1 VYSMIKWIGPGAVVG
16 GLGAAMFCGAGLAS
30 ADTGNEARSAD
41 RGANAS
47 ATASAS
53 VTPARKAR
61 SGPARGARVAAPE
74 APASRVGAVPASDS
88 ALESPESVSVPELAP
103 ETAPVSV
110 SVLES
115 ALESAPVS
123 VSVPELAPETAPESA
138 PVSVSVPVVQA
149 RTQRGRVQPV
159 AALQV
164 NDEPPASPVRV
175 AAAPAAAAVP
185 AASFAAAAAPASP
198 PPAAATTATAPAAAA
213 TTAAPVPV
221 VPSSVPVDPAQFAGT
236 YYEQG
241 SVKQFFSFGLVNTKA
256 VYTVRP
262 DGTLGVRNSGN
273 YFFKWGPR
281 SSISGAAVAV
291 NPINT
296 ALNVGFGG
304 STPSKNPPGNYLILD
319 RAPDYSWVIVSD
331 SSGRSGFILTRDQTI
346 DPKTYQQ
353 LVGQA
358 RALGVRGRITPTY
371 QFPG

>member
-1 VYSMIKWIGPGAVVG
+1 MYSMIKWIGPGAVVG

-53 VTPARKAR
+53 ASDTPARKAR

-74 APASRVGAVPASDS
+74 APASRIGAVPASES
-88 ALESPESVSVPELAP
+88 ALESAPESVSVPELAP

-110 SVLES
+110 ST
-115 ALESAPVS
+115 PVS
-123 VSVPELAPETAPESA
+123 A
-138 PVSVSVPVVQA
+138 SVPVAQA

-175 AAAPAAAAVP
+175 AAAP
-185 AASFAAAAAPASP
+185 
-198 PPAAATTATAPAAAA
+198 PAAAIAATAPTAAA
-213 TTAAPVPV
+213 TAAPVPV

-241 SVKQFFSFGLVNTKA
+241 SVKQFFSLGLVNTKA

>member
-1 VYSMIKWIGPGAVVG
+1 MYSMIKWIGPGAVVG

-53 VTPARKAR
+53 ETPARKAR

-74 APASRVGAVPASDS
+74 APASRIGAVPAS
-88 ALESPESVSVPELAP
+88 
-103 ETAPVSV
+103 
-110 SVLES
+110 ES
-115 ALESAPVS
+115 ALESAPES
-123 VSVPELAPETAPESA
+123 LSVPESAPETAPESLSVPESA
-138 PVSVSVPVVQA
+138 PVSVSTPVSASVPVAQA

-175 AAAPAAAAVP
+175 AAAP
-185 AASFAAAAAPASP
+185 
-198 PPAAATTATAPAAAA
+198 PAAAIAATAPTAAA
-213 TTAAPVPV
+213 TAAPVPV

-241 SVKQFFSFGLVNTKA
+241 SVKQFFSLGLVNTKA

-262 DGTLGVRNSGN
+262 DGTLGVRNSGT

>member
-1 VYSMIKWIGPGAVVG
+1 LYSMNKWLGPGAVVG
-16 GLGAAMFCGAGLAS
+16 GLGAAMLCGAGLAS
-30 ADTGNEARSAD
+30 ADTGSEARSAD

-47 ATASAS
+47 ATASAAD
-53 VTPARKAR
+53 TPARKAR
-61 SGPARGARVAAPE
+61 SGPARTARVAAPE
-74 APASRVGAVPASDS
+74 APASRIGAVPAAAS
-88 ALESPESVSVPELAP
+88 AA
-103 ETAPVSV
+103 
-110 SVLES
+110 ES
-115 ALESAPVS
+115 APQSAPVS
-123 VSVPELAPETAPESA
+123 ALVAEAQTP
-138 PVSVSVPVVQA
+138 
-149 RTQRGRVQPV
+149 RGRVQPV

-185 AASFAAAAAPASP
+185 VARSAAAAAPASP
-198 PPAAATTATAPAAAA
+198 PPPAAATAASASPPAPAAAA
-213 TTAAPVPV
+213 TAAPVPV

-256 VYTVRP
+256 VYTLRP

-281 SSISGAAVAV
+281 SSIRGAAVAV

-319 RAPDYSWVIVSD
+319 RAPDYGWVIVSD
-331 SSGRSGFILTRDQTI
+331 PSGRSGFILTRNQTI

-353 LVGQA
+353 LVAQA

>member
-1 VYSMIKWIGPGAVVG
+1 MIKWIGPGAVVG

-53 VTPARKAR
+53 ETPARKAR

-74 APASRVGAVPASDS
+74 APASRIGAVPASES
-88 ALESPESVSVPELAP
+88 ALESALESAPESAPESVSVPESAPESVSVPELAP

-110 SVLES
+110 ST
-115 ALESAPVS
+115 PVS
-123 VSVPELAPETAPESA
+123 A
-138 PVSVSVPVVQA
+138 SVPVAQA

-175 AAAPAAAAVP
+175 AAAP
-185 AASFAAAAAPASP
+185 
-198 PPAAATTATAPAAAA
+198 PAAAIAATAPTAAA
-213 TTAAPVPV
+213 TAAPVPV

-241 SVKQFFSFGLVNTKA
+241 SVKQFFSLGLVNTKA

-281 SSISGAAVAV
+281 SSISGAAVPV

>member
-1 VYSMIKWIGPGAVVG
+1 MYSMIKWIGPGAVVG

-74 APASRVGAVPASDS
+74 APASRIGAVPAS
-88 ALESPESVSVPELAP
+88 
-103 ETAPVSV
+103 
-110 SVLES
+110 ES
-115 ALESAPVS
+115 ALESAPES
-123 VSVPELAPETAPESA
+123 LSVPESAPETAPESLSVPESA
-138 PVSVSVPVVQA
+138 PVSVSTPVSVAVPVAQA

-185 AASFAAAAAPASP
+185 VASF
-198 PPAAATTATAPAAAA
+198 AA
-213 TTAAPVPV
+213 TTAAPLPV

-241 SVKQFFSFGLVNTKA
+241 SVKQFFSLGLVNTKA

-281 SSISGAAVAV
+281 SSISGAAVPV